1 MVIRMIISIIRTLL
15 LYLVIITAVRVM
27 GKRQIG
33 EMQTSELVVTL
44 LISDIAA
51 IPMQNTSQPLLSGF
65 IPILILVLCEIVLSI
80 VMMKKAKF
88 RKLICGKPQIV
99 INDGKIDQAQMKR
112 LRISTEDLGEQL
124 RQLDCFNIEDI
135 AYAIVETNGKMSI
148 LKKPEKETPTLSDLK
163 IKKQDK
169 GIEAVVISDG
179 ERSDYSMKLC
189 GVDDAWLSKTLDQ
202 NKVEQKNV
210 FMMTTNK
217 KREYQII
224 LKEKAK

>member
-1 MVIRMIISIIRTLL
+1 MLISIIRTLL
-15 LYLVIITAVRVM
+15 LYLVIITAVRIM

-65 IPILILVLCEIVLSI
+65 VPILILVLCEIGSSVI
-80 VMMKKAKF
+80 MMKKAKF

-112 LRISTEDLGEQL
+112 LRMSTEDLCEQL

-148 LKKPEKETPTLSDLK
+148 LRKPQKETPTLGDLK
-163 IKKQDK
+163 IKTKDN

-189 GVDDAWLSKTLDQ
+189 GVDDQWLSKTLEQ

-210 FMMTTNK
+210 FIMTTNK
-217 KREYQII
+217 NKQYNII
-224 LKEKAK
+224 LKEKTK

>member
-1 MVIRMIISIIRTLL
+1 
-15 LYLVIITAVRVM
+15 
-27 GKRQIG
+27 
-33 EMQTSELVVTL
+33 
-44 LISDIAA
+44 
-51 IPMQNTSQPLLSGF
+51 MQNTSQPLLSGF
-65 IPILILVLCEIVLSI
+65 VPILILVLCEIVLSV

-88 RKLICGKPQIV
+88 RRFICGKPQIV

-112 LRISTEDLGEQL
+112 LRISTEDLCEQL

-148 LKKPEKETPTLSDLK
+148 LRKPEKDTPTLSDLK

-189 GVDDAWLSKTLDQ
+189 GVDNAWLSKTLEQ
-202 NKVEQKNV
+202 NKVEQQNV
-210 FMMTTNK
+210 FLMTANK
-217 KREYQII
+217 KKEYQII
-224 LKEKAK
+224 LKEKKK

>member
-1 MVIRMIISIIRTLL
+1 MIISIIRTLL

-65 IPILILVLCEIVLSI
+65 VPILILVLCEIVLSV

-88 RKLICGKPQIV
+88 RKFICGKPQIV

-112 LRISTEDLGEQL
+112 LRISTEDLCEQL
-124 RQLDCFNIEDI
+124 RQLDCFNIEDV

-148 LKKPEKETPTLSDLK
+148 LRKPEKDTPTLSDLK

-169 GIEAVVISDG
+169 GIETVVISDG

-189 GVDDAWLSKTLDQ
+189 GVDNAWLSKTLEQ

-210 FMMTTNK
+210 FLMTANK
-217 KREYQII
+217 KKEYQII
-224 LKEKAK
+224 LKEKKK

>member
-1 MVIRMIISIIRTLL
+1 MIISIIRTLL

-65 IPILILVLCEIVLSI
+65 IPILILVLCEIVLS
-80 VMMKKAKF
+80 VAMMKKAKF
-88 RKLICGKPQIV
+88 RRFICGKPQIV

-112 LRISTEDLGEQL
+112 LRISTEDLCEQL

-148 LKKPEKETPTLSDLK
+148 LRKPDKDTPTLSDLK
-163 IKKQDK
+163 IEKQDK

-189 GVDDAWLSKTLDQ
+189 GVDDAWLNKTLEQ

-210 FMMTTNK
+210 FLMTANK
-217 KREYQII
+217 KKEYQII
-224 LKEKAK
+224 LKEKTK

>member
-1 MVIRMIISIIRTLL
+1 MIISIIRTLL

-65 IPILILVLCEIVLSI
+65 VPILILVLCEIVLSV

-88 RKLICGKPQIV
+88 RKFICGKPQIV

-112 LRISTEDLGEQL
+112 LRISTEDLCEQL
-124 RQLDCFNIEDI
+124 RQLDCFNIEDV

-148 LKKPEKETPTLSDLK
+148 LRKPDKDTPTLSDLK

-189 GVDDAWLSKTLDQ
+189 GVDDAWLSKTLEQ

-210 FMMTTNK
+210 FLMTANK
-217 KREYQII
+217 KKEYQII
-224 LKEKAK
+224 LKEKTK

>member
-1 MVIRMIISIIRTLL
+1 MIISIIRTLL

-65 IPILILVLCEIVLSI
+65 VPILILVLCEIVLSV

-88 RKLICGKPQIV
+88 RRFICGKPQIV

-112 LRISTEDLGEQL
+112 LRISTEDLCEQL

-148 LKKPEKETPTLSDLK
+148 LRKPEKDTPTLSDLK

-169 GIEAVVISDG
+169 GIETVVISDG

-189 GVDDAWLSKTLDQ
+189 GVDDAWLSKTLEQ

-210 FMMTTNK
+210 FLMTANK
-217 KREYQII
+217 KKEYQII
-224 LKEKAK
+224 LKEKTK

>member
-1 MVIRMIISIIRTLL
+1 MIISIIRTLL

-65 IPILILVLCEIVLSI
+65 VPILILVLCEIVLSV

-88 RKLICGKPQIV
+88 RRFICGKPQIV

-112 LRISTEDLGEQL
+112 LRISTEDLCEQL
-124 RQLDCFNIEDI
+124 RQLDCFNIEDV

-148 LKKPEKETPTLSDLK
+148 LRKPDKDTPTLSDLK

-189 GVDDAWLSKTLDQ
+189 GVDDAWLSKTLEQ

-210 FMMTTNK
+210 FLMTANK
-217 KREYQII
+217 KKEYQII
-224 LKEKAK
+224 LKEKTK

>member
-1 MVIRMIISIIRTLL
+1 MLISIIRTLL

-51 IPMQNTSQPLLSGF
+51 IPMQNTAQPLLSGF
-65 IPILILVLCEIVLSI
+65 VPILILVLCEVVLSVI
-80 VMMKKAKF
+80 MMKKSKF

-112 LRISTEDLGEQL
+112 LRMSTEDLCEQL

-148 LKKPEKETPTLSDLK
+148 LRKPQKDTPTLGDLK
-163 IKKQDK
+163 IKTKDN

-189 GVDDAWLSKTLDQ
+189 GVDDQWISKTLEQ

-210 FMMTTNK
+210 FIMTTNK
-217 KREYQII
+217 SKQYNII
-224 LKEKAK
+224 LKEKTK

>member
-163 IKKQDK
+163 IKKPDK

-217 KREYQII
+217 KKEYQII

>member
-1 MVIRMIISIIRTLL
+1 MIISIIRTLL

-65 IPILILVLCEIVLSI
+65 VPILILVLCEIVLSV

-88 RKLICGKPQIV
+88 RRFICGKPQIV

-112 LRISTEDLGEQL
+112 LRISTEDLCEQL

-148 LKKPEKETPTLSDLK
+148 LRKPDKDTPTLSDLK

-189 GVDDAWLSKTLDQ
+189 GVDNAWLSKTLEQ

-210 FMMTTNK
+210 FLMTANK
-217 KREYQII
+217 KKEYQII
-224 LKEKAK
+224 LKEKTK

>member
-1 MVIRMIISIIRTLL
+1 MIISIIRTLL

-65 IPILILVLCEIVLSI
+65 IPILILVLCEIVLSV

-88 RKLICGKPQIV
+88 RRFICGKPQIV

-112 LRISTEDLGEQL
+112 LRISTEDLCEQL

-148 LKKPEKETPTLSDLK
+148 LRKPDKDTPTLSDLK

-189 GVDDAWLSKTLDQ
+189 GVDDAWLNKTLEQ

-210 FMMTTNK
+210 FLMTANK
-217 KREYQII
+217 KKEYQII
-224 LKEKAK
+224 LKEKTK